1 MKLAEIHI
9 DEATWNGADDTRRRE
24 WRIAMDEMIADDSLE
39 FAPDAHGLHIAMAE
53 QGFTLALRDVAGSEV
68 GKVELL
74 RDVLSKH
81 VTEYVDIVRQ
91 MERVDSSMGSSR
103 IEALDMAKK
112 VTHDRAGRV
121 LKRQLRPLGVD
132 HEVARRMFS
141 LLAALAHDTSEL
153 SGVHA
158 ALLERTER

>member
-112 VTHDRAGRV
+112 VTHDNAARALVRAC
-121 LKRQLRPLGVD
+121 RPLGMD
-132 HEVARRMFS
+132 HLACRRLFTV
-141 LLAALAHDTSEL
+141 LFALRVDTSRL
-153 SGVHA
+153 TGVRGH
-158 ALLERTER
+158 RPVR